1 MHTVVTKFCF
11 ASVSTVL
18 LAALASCGG
27 GSTASK
33 QHVLH
38 SLRSCLGHL
47 ATGVKSPCIGMD
59 VSQLSGISRNEL
71 VAALGPP
78 SFCHP
83 TSSTALLTADC
94 APAKRPVWSF
104 ARETLNWSVNPTMT
118 RTVLDSSGSP
128 GSRFPDLC
136 LPRPPQSWL

>member
-104 ARETLNWSVNPTMT
+104 ARV
-118 RTVLDSSGSP
+118 
-128 GSRFPDLC
+128 
-136 LPRPPQSWL
+136 PQKRVGGDIELVCQSDDDTHCARLVWLAGE